1 MRPGGLFVTEQVGY
15 RTNLEIHDLFGHE
28 RPAAPDPAPLEGV
41 RAAAERAGFYV
52 AQAGEAFPVWRY
64 TDVGCLVYYLKC
76 ISWEIPDFS
85 VDRYRNVLLSLHKRM
100 RTDGT
105 PFEARLH
112 LFYLGLQKPG
122 GGGEPIL

>member
-1 MRPGGLFVTEQVGY
+1 MKFGLFG
-15 RTNLEIHDLFGHE
+15 IGSG
-28 RPAAPDPAPLEGV
+28 PCADPEVALS
-41 RAAAERAGFYV
+41 V